1 MEELMNVLGRAAN
14 MQQQQQRGGLF
25 VLPLFLIYS
34 SFLTISAQA
43 SSSVYWTSLALVE
56 TVADDCVFAF

>member
-14 MQQQQQRGGLF
+14 MQQQQRGGLF

-34 SFLTISAQA
+34 SFLTISAQT
-43 SSSVYWTSLALVE
+43 SSSVY
-56 TVADDCVFAF
+56 

>member
-1 MEELMNVLGRAAN
+1 MNVLGRAAN
-14 MQQQQQRGGLF
+14 MQQQQRGGLF
-25 VLPLFLIYS
+25 VLPLLLIYS
-34 SFLTISAQA
+34 SFLTISAQT

>member
-1 MEELMNVLGRAAN
+1 MNVLGRAAN
-14 MQQQQQRGGLF
+14 MQQQQRGGLF

-34 SFLTISAQA
+34 SFLTISAQT